1 MAGNPPETTIHQRFT
16 HRGATLATAESCTAG
31 LVGHRLTSVPGAS
44 AYYLGGVIAYSNGAK
59 VNLLHVSEA
68 DLIAHGAVSEP
79 VARAM
84 AAGVREPFGAD
95 WGIGITGIAGPTGGT
110 AEKPVGLVYLAV
122 AGPDAGYAERV
133 VFEGSRDQIVEQ
145 AAERAMTLLLEHCQ

>member
-1 MAGNPPETTIHQRFT
+1 MAGNPPQFTLYERFT
-16 HRGATLATAESCTAG
+16 RQDATLATAESCTGG
-31 LVGHRLTSVPGAS
+31 LVGYRLTSVPGAS
-44 AYYLGGVIAYSNGAK
+44 AYYLGGVIAYSNEAK

-68 DLIAHGAVSEP
+68 DLIAHGAVSEA

-84 AAGVREPFGAD
+84 AAGVRERFGAD
-95 WGIGITGIAGPTGGT
+95 WGTGITGIAGPTGGT
-110 AEKPVGLVYLAV
+110 PEKPVGLVYLAV
-122 AGPDAGYAERV
+122 AGPDVGHAERV